1 MNNTI
6 NIKKKLKER
15 LLEIPFGSRAYRE
28 KIILAKDLSI
38 GIKDIEILL
47 NELCDRDILEEQVQ
61 YICKKCHDV
70 TIIDKNLLKDLV
82 DENEDNCF
90 ECDNCGEFINP
101 NTDIT
106 GYLFYDIKNEQALIE
121 FE

>member
-70 TIIDKNLLKDLV
+70 TIIDKHLLKDLV